1 MNHHGQE
8 HEFPEIAAEAF
19 ATGAMVA
26 LQEQLQWEFQI
37 QPIPAAFPNPGD
49 EFVEARIRLIRPAM
63 GNLVLSIPE
72 EAAAIL
78 AARYLPPGTEIT
90 KTLADDVAG
99 ELANVIAG
107 QAKTMLKGTPWH
119 FLLSTPAVN
128 RVPTPNPPP
137 ERQTCYR
144 CWRIAS
150 EAGAFILEVEFPLE
164 PVS

>member
-1 MNHHGQE
+1 MNHDGHN
-8 HEFPEIAAEAF
+8 HEFPEIAAAAF

-37 QPIPAAFPNPGD
+37 QPVPAAFANPGD

-63 GNLVLSIPE
+63 GNLVLSIPVE
-72 EAAAIL
+72 EAAML

-90 KTLADDVAG
+90 DTLADDVAG

-119 FLLSTPAVN
+119 FLLSTPAAN
-128 RVPTPNPPP
+128 RVRTPNTP
-137 ERQTCYR
+137 RANQACYR
-144 CWRIAS
+144 CWQIVS
-150 EAGAFILEVEFPLE
+150 EAGSFLLEVEFPVE
-164 PVS
+164 SAS